1 MDIAIPIIFLIIGFI
16 CFIIALLEEIND
28 KKNEEEEDK
37 SSHLVIVLLIASIIF
52 FSVGGICMRMITSLY
67 YSAATDTVHEVYLPS
82 YVPLSWI
89 GYGFTFFAGFFLILK
104 VFERIDFRTAE
115 EG

>member
-1 MDIAIPIIFLIIGFI
+1 MDLAIPIIFLILGFL
-16 CFIIALLEEIND
+16 CFIIALREEID
-28 KKNEEEEDK
+28 EKQTEEEEES

-52 FSVGGICMRMITSLY
+52 FSVGGVCMRLITALY
-67 YSAATDTVHEVYLPS
+67 YSAATDTVHEIYLAS
-82 YVPLSWI
+82 YIPLSWI

-104 VFERIDFRTAE
+104 VFNEIDFKTAE